1 MSDNLRSLESTHH
14 PNLRLPD
21 GARSGF
27 RMDLTINI
35 PTIITLVTLATGVI
49 SFGVTTYN
57 DLNRADVEQKRD
69 ISMLRTDV
77 DRISAAQANVAVE
90 MRQATDKNREENRQD
105 FREVR
110 ASLDKL
116 NDRLQPAANNA
127 MRGWTK

>member
-57 DLNRADVEQKRD
+57 DLQRLEPSRRRAEAGHQH
-69 ISMLRTDV
+69 
-77 DRISAAQANVAVE
+77 A
-90 MRQATDKNREENRQD
+90 
-105 FREVR
+105 
-110 ASLDKL
+110 
-116 NDRLQPAANNA
+116 PY
-127 MRGWTK
+127 

>member
-77 DRISAAQANVAVE
+77 DRISAAQANVAA
-90 MRQATDKNREENRQD
+90 RC
-105 FREVR
+105 
-110 ASLDKL
+110 
-116 NDRLQPAANNA
+116 DRRRTRSAKRTARTSARFAPA
-127 MRGWTK
+127 WTS